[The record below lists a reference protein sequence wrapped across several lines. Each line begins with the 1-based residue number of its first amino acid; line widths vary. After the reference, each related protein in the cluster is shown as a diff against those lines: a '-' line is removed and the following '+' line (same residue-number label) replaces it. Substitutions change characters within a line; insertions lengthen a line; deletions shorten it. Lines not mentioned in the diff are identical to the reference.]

1 MTPRIPLVG
10 GNYYHIYN
18 RGNNGETIFR
28 TAENYRYFLRLF
40 AYHIE
45 PVATTFAFS
54 LLPNHFHFLN
64 YIRTD
69 EEQRSWLLAQGG
81 QGCQLSESWQPC
93 PPSRAFKNLFI
104 AYSMAFSIRYE
115 RTGSLF
121 QKPFKR
127 RLVDSDRYFA
137 ALVRYIHRN
146 PEKHGLIP
154 DFRAWPWSSYG
165 AILAEPEMPTFRK
178 LASLSLPRDD
188 VLAWFGG
195 RAAFVALHQTD
206 PDERPIAEYVI
217 E

>member
-1 MTPRIPLVG
+1 MPPQIPLVG

-40 AYHIE
+40 AHHIE

-69 EEQRSWLLAQGG
+69 EEQQRWLQVQGG

-146 PEKHGLIP
+146 SEKHGLIP
-154 DFRAWPWSSYG
+154 DFREWPWSSYG
-165 AILAEPEMPTFRK
+165 AILTEKPTRV
-178 LASLSLPRDD
+178 LRAD

-195 RAAFVALHQTD
+195 RAPFVALHDTD
-206 PDERPIAEYVI
+206 PDERPIVEYII

>member
-1 MTPRIPLVG
+1 
-10 GNYYHIYN
+10 
-18 RGNNGETIFR
+18 
-28 TAENYRYFLRLF
+28 
-40 AYHIE
+40 
-45 PVATTFAFS
+45 
-54 LLPNHFHFLN
+54 
-64 YIRTD
+64 
-69 EEQRSWLLAQGG
+69 
-81 QGCQLSESWQPC
+81 
-93 PPSRAFKNLFI
+93 
-104 AYSMAFSIRYE
+104 MAFSIRYE

-154 DFRAWPWSSYG
+154 DFREWPWSSYG
-165 AILAEPEMPTFRK
+165 AILAEQPTRV
-178 LASLSLPRDD
+178 LRDD

-195 RAAFVALHQTD
+195 RAPFVALHQTD

>member
-1 MTPRIPLVG
+1 MTAQIPLVG

-28 TAENYRYFLRLF
+28 TAENYRYFLQLF
-40 AYHIE
+40 AQHIE

-54 LLPNHFHFLN
+54 LQPNHFHFLN

-137 ALVRYIHRN
+137 VLVRYIHRN
-146 PEKHGLIP
+146 PQKHGLIS
-154 DFRAWPWSSYG
+154 DFHHVAMV
-165 AILAEPEMPTFRK
+165 ILRCN
-178 LASLSLPRDD
+178 S
-188 VLAWFGG
+188 GG
-195 RAAFVALHQTD
+195 RLRDANFSKVGISGISGTEANFPKVGFC
-206 PDERPIAEYVI
+206 ERRMR
-217 E
+217 

>member
-1 MTPRIPLVG
+1 MTPQIPLVG

-18 RGNNGETIFR
+18 RGNNGETIFC
-28 TAENYRYFLRLF
+28 TAENFRYFLQLF
-40 AYHIE
+40 AHHIE

-69 EEQRSWLLAQGG
+69 EEQRTWLLAQGG

-93 PPSRAFKNLFI
+93 PPHRAFKNLFI
-104 AYSMAFSIRYE
+104 AYSMAFNLRYE

-146 PEKHGLIP
+146 PQKHGLIP
-154 DFRAWPWSSYG
+154 DFREWPWSSYG
-165 AILAEPEMPTFRK
+165 AILAERPTRI
-178 LASLSLPRDD
+178 PRDD

-195 RAAFVALHQTD
+195 RAPFVALHATD
-206 PDERPIAEYVI
+206 PDERTIAEYIV

>member
-1 MTPRIPLVG
+1 MTPQIPLVG

-18 RGNNGETIFR
+18 RGNNGETIFC
-28 TAENYRYFLRLF
+28 TAENFRYFLQLF
-40 AYHIE
+40 AHHIE
-45 PVATTFAFS
+45 PVASTFAFS

-69 EEQRSWLLAQGG
+69 EEQRNWLLAQGG

-93 PPSRAFKNLFI
+93 PPHRAFKNLFI
-104 AYSMAFSIRYE
+104 AYSMAFNLRYE

-127 RLVDSDRYFA
+127 RLVDSDRYFT

-146 PEKHGLIP
+146 PQKHGLIP
-154 DFRAWPWSSYG
+154 DFREWPWSSYG
-165 AILAEPEMPTFRK
+165 AILAERPTRI
-178 LASLSLPRDD
+178 LRDD

-195 RAAFVALHQTD
+195 RAPFVALHTTD
-206 PDERPIAEYVI
+206 PDERPIAEYIV

>member
-1 MTPRIPLVG
+1 MTPQIPLVG

-18 RGNNGETIFR
+18 RGNNGETIFC
-28 TAENYRYFLRLF
+28 TAENFRYFLQLF
-40 AYHIE
+40 AHHIE

-69 EEQRSWLLAQGG
+69 EEQRNWLLAQGG

-93 PPSRAFKNLFI
+93 PPHRAFKNLFI
-104 AYSMAFSIRYE
+104 AYSMAFNLRYE

-146 PEKHGLIP
+146 PQKHGLIP
-154 DFRAWPWSSYG
+154 DFREWPWSSYG
-165 AILAEPEMPTFRK
+165 AILAERPTRI
-178 LASLSLPRDD
+178 LRDD

-195 RAAFVALHQTD
+195 RAPFVALHATD
-206 PDERPIAEYVI
+206 LDERPIAEYIV

>member
-1 MTPRIPLVG
+1 MTAQIPLVG

-28 TAENYRYFLRLF
+28 TE
-40 AYHIE
+40 
-45 PVATTFAFS
+45 
-54 LLPNHFHFLN
+54 
-64 YIRTD
+64 
-69 EEQRSWLLAQGG
+69 EEQKTWQLAAS
-81 QGCQLSESWQPC
+81 CQVSPGWQPC

-104 AYSMAFSIRYE
+104 AYSMAFNTRYE

-127 RLVDSDRYFA
+127 RLVDSDHYFA

-154 DFRAWPWSSYG
+154 DFREWPWSSYE
-165 AILAEPEMPTFRK
+165 AILAERPTRI
-178 LASLSLPRDD
+178 LRDD

-195 RAAFVALHQTD
+195 RAPFIALHQTD
-206 PDERPIAEYVI
+206 PDERSIAHFII

>member
-1 MTPRIPLVG
+1 MTLQIPLVG

-40 AYHIE
+40 AHHIE

-69 EEQRSWLLAQGG
+69 EEQRRWLLAQGG

-154 DFRAWPWSSYG
+154 DFREWPWSSYG
-165 AILAEPEMPTFRK
+165 AILAEQPTRV
-178 LASLSLPRDD
+178 LRDD

-195 RAAFVALHQTD
+195 RAPFVALHQTD

>member
-1 MTPRIPLVG
+1 MTAQIPLIG

-28 TAENYRYFLRLF
+28 TEENYRYFMKLF
-40 AYHIE
+40 AHHIE
-45 PVATTFAFS
+45 PVATTFAFC

-64 YIRTD
+64 RIRTE
-69 EEQRSWLLAQGG
+69 EEQRSWLLAREGG
-81 QGCQLSESWQPC
+81 DGCQLSESWQPS

-104 AYSMAFSIRYE
+104 AYSLAFNIRFE

-146 PEKHGLIP
+146 PQKHGLSS
-154 DFRAWPWSSYG
+154 DFREWQWSSYG
-165 AILAEPEMPTFRK
+165 MILEERPTR
-178 LASLSLPRDD
+178 LLRDD

-195 RAAFVALHQTD
+195 RTPFIALHETD
-206 PDERPIAEYVI
+206 SDERSIADYII